1 MAITTLTIIVE
12 DTVNNT
18 GTICINNEPVYDCDL
33 SFLGTYPCDL
43 CDQNVAVAA
52 VQWDAGTS
60 VQEIELV
67 TNGSNIA
74 SDSLDATIAA
84 SAQSAFDARKAAIEA
99 EEAAAAAAAA
109 AEDDAYFDT
118 LLSELTS
125 GTLEGSEEGRTW
137 AESDY

>member
-43 CDQNVAVAA
+43 CEENVAVSA
-52 VQWDAGTS
+52 VQWDAATS

-67 TNGSNIA
+67 TSGSNIA
-74 SDSLDATIAA
+74 SDSLDATLSAA
-84 SAQSAFDARKAAIEA
+84 AQSAFDTRKAAIEA
-99 EEAAAAAAAA
+99 AEAAALAAAL
-109 AEDDAYFDT
+109 AEEEAYFDS
-118 LLSELTS
+118 LLEEL
-125 GTLEGSEEGRTW
+125 
-137 AESDY
+137 ES